1 MQLSQ
6 VAAFWLRLA
15 GNILL
20 DLFLYVQM
28 FCSPSCAHGIIR
40 RLNLVARE
48 LWVQSPT
55 SRKEREKWGTPHFPL
70 KPKDG
75 LNGPPAHP
83 GCGRSAEDGSSR
95 VPLPS
100 GRTPRPF
107 AVRVPRG
114 PHSTPPTVRAGPTPT
129 VAGCSRAAPER
140 PPRKDSPLAAR
151 NPSAPPIRPDPTTLR
166 PRPDSPACFAI
177 ATPSPAPRPPS
188 ALRSR
193 RWTTFQVQDAGSTPR
208 ARHRADADRVA
219 MGWLVAHR
227 WAPHRQD
234 SLGLEFGM
242 LRTSLPSVLPVDCV
256 RPNISWSRPS
266 HPGSQ
271 SHGCDDVTQTPR
283 PHCAPL
289 QRRAVSK
296 CYRP

>member
-1 MQLSQ
+1 MAST
-6 VAAFWLRLA
+6 AATVFFCRPGRMSLRAVLT
-15 GNILL
+15 GFF
-20 DLFLYVQM
+20 D
-28 FCSPSCAHGIIR
+28 CAHQT
-40 RLNLVARE
+40 A
-48 LWVQSPT
+48 T
-55 SRKEREKWGTPHFPL
+55 TTY
-70 KPKDG
+70 
-75 LNGPPAHP
+75 AHP
-83 GCGRSAEDGSSR
+83 RRGRSAEDGSSR

-140 PPRKDSPLAAR
+140 PPPKGSHLAAR
-151 NPSAPPIRPDPTTLR
+151 KPSAPPIGPDPTTLR

-193 RWTTFQVQDAGSTPR
+193 RLTTFQVQDAGSTPR

-219 MGWLVAHR
+219 MGWLVVHR

-242 LRTSLPSVLPVDCV
+242 LRTSLPLVLPVDCV
-256 RPNISWSRPS
+256 CETLGCAIAKTVWISMSHSIDSKSRWSFAEGQHR
-266 HPGSQ
+266 
-271 SHGCDDVTQTPR
+271 TR
-283 PHCAPL
+283 
-289 QRRAVSK
+289 QRYLSFFTRDIF
-296 CYRP
+296 